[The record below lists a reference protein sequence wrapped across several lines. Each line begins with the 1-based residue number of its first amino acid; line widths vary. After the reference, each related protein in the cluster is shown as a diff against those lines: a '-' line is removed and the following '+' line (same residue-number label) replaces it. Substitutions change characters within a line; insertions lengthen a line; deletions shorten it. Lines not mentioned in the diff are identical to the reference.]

1 MVVRERK
8 PTEPMT
14 DDVEL
19 NAGPRPEGVFN
30 TTHWSVV
37 LNAGDVASPGADQ
50 AMARLCQ
57 TYWYPLY
64 CYVRRRGRQPA
75 EAQDLTQEFFARLL
89 ARNYLR
95 SLDRQKGKFRWFL
108 LAAVEHFLAN
118 EWHKDHCLKRGGG
131 QRLISLDEQQA
142 EQRYQFEPV
151 DTLTP
156 ERIYER
162 RWAAALLDHV
172 MERLRQECAGSGKG
186 AWFEALQVFLSGG
199 RAEISQAQAGAK
211 LGMSEG
217 SVNVAVHRLRKRYGE
232 LLREEVAHTVSSREG
247 IDEELRYL
255 LAVVSA

>member
-1 MVVRERK
+1 
-8 PTEPMT
+8 MT

-19 NAGPRPEGVFN
+19 NAKSRTGGVFN

-57 TYWYPLY
+57 TYWDPLY

-108 LAAVEHFLAN
+108 LAAMEHFLAN
-118 EWHKDHCLKRGGG
+118 EWHKDNCLKRGGG
-131 QRLISLDEQQA
+131 QKPISLDEQQA
-142 EQRYQFEPV
+142 ERRYQVEPA

-162 RWAAALLDHV
+162 RWAAALLDRV
-172 MERLRQECAGSGKG
+172 LERLRQEFAESGKG
-186 AWFEALQVFLSGG
+186 ALFEALQVFLSGG
-199 RAEISQAQAGAK
+199 RAEISQAQAGAA

-217 SVNVAVHRLRKRYGE
+217 AVNVAIHRLRKRYGA
-232 LLREEVAHTVSSREG
+232 LLREEVAHTVSTPDEV
-247 IDEELRYL
+247 DEELRYL